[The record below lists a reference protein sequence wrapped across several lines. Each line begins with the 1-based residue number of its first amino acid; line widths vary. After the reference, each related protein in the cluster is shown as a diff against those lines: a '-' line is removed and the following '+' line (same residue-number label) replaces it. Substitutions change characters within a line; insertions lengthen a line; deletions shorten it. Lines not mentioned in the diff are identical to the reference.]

1 METKEDGRKKDRG
14 KDDGGASSD
23 FSDVFATPEEAI
35 EIIKRGEILILVD
48 DEGRENE
55 GDMVLAAEF
64 ATPEKINF
72 ILKEARGILC
82 VAISKDIAQRLNF
95 TPMVWENTSVHG
107 TAFTISVDAR
117 EGITTGTS
125 AYDRALTIKK
135 IADPSSKPS
144 DFVKPGHVF
153 PIEAREGGV
162 LVRAGHTEGSTDL
175 CRLAELQPAAVI
187 CEIMNDDGSMA
198 RMPDLIKIAK
208 KHKLKIA
215 KIEDIIKFRL
225 KRESLVRKVVSARL
239 PTKYGVFTA
248 QVWENILDGSQNF
261 ALVMGEIKR
270 EEPTLVRVHSECLT
284 GDVFG
289 SLRCDCGP
297 QLNRAME
304 IIAKEGK
311 GVIVYIRRESM
322 ERTHEGRGIGLVKK
336 LEAYNLQDAGLDTV
350 EANLKL
356 GYPPDL
362 RDYGIG
368 AQILRGIGVGKIR
381 LLTNNPKKIV
391 GLKGYGIEIVEIVP
405 ITVKPNPEN
414 ERYLKTKREK
424 LGHLI

>member
-1 METKEDGRKKDRG
+1 MEVMDREVDREKNGED
-14 KDDGGASSD
+14 SD

-82 VAISKDIAQRLNF
+82 VAISKDIARRLNF

-125 AYDRALTIKK
+125 AYDRSLTIRK
-135 IADPSSKPS
+135 IADPNSKPS

-175 CRLAELQPAAVI
+175 CRLAGLQPAAVI

-270 EEPTLVRVHSECLT
+270 DEPTLVRVHSECLT

-350 EANLKL
+350 EANIKL

-391 GLKGYGIEIVEIVP
+391 GLRGYGIEIVEIVP

-414 ERYLKTKREK
+414 ERYLKTKKEK